1 MSAAKV
7 PMIRLQNGRDK
18 RARFGHPWVYSNEIV
33 MTPEAKALPAG
44 SVVRLDA
51 PSSEPLGLGLFNPR
65 SLIAIRLL
73 TRDAKATI
81 DQAFLADRL
90 AKALALRQ
98 ALYAKPYYRLIHAE
112 ADGLPGLVIDRYGD
126 VLVCQM
132 NSAGMDRLREPLLA
146 ALDEVI
152 APKTVMLRNDSSA
165 REQEGLARGVEVAK
179 GKLPSP
185 LKLEENGV
193 KFFADLAEG
202 QKTGWFFD
210 QRDNRAFM
218 AGLAKGRRVLDVYS
232 YAGGFAV
239 QAAVAGATE
248 VVACDRSEAALALA
262 EKAADANKV
271 LSKFKTL
278 KGEAFSELEN
288 LQGAGERFGVVIC
301 DPPAFVKSQ
310 KDLATGAK
318 GYRKVARLGANLVE
332 PGGFLF
338 VASCSHNM
346 EPGRFAEEV
355 AKGVGAAGRTA
366 RVIRSAGA
374 GPDHPV
380 HPLLPESAYLKAQVL
395 QLD

>member
-1 MSAAKV
+1 MAAL
-7 PMIRLQNGRDK
+7 PLLRLQNGRDK
-18 RARFGHPWVYSNEIV
+18 RVRYGHPWVYSNEIV
-33 MTPEAKALPAG
+33 MTPELKALPAG
-44 SVVRLDA
+44 SVVRVDA
-51 PSSEPLGLGLFNPR
+51 PSSEPLGVGLFNPR
-65 SLIAIRLL
+65 SLIAVRFLS
-73 TRDAKATI
+73 RDPKAKI

-90 AKALALRQ
+90 TKALALRE
-98 ALYAKPYYRLIHAE
+98 ALYKKPYYRLIHAE

-132 NSAGMDRLREPLLA
+132 NSAGMDRLREPLIA
-146 ALDEVI
+146 ALEEIVG
-152 APKTVMLRNDSSA
+152 PKTIVLRNDTAA
-165 REQEGLARGVEVAK
+165 REQEGLEQTVEVVK

-218 AGLAKGRRVLDVYS
+218 AALAKDRRVLDVYS

-248 VVACDRSEAALALA
+248 VTACDRSEQALALA
-262 EKAADANKV
+262 TKAAEANKV
-271 LSKFKTL
+271 SNKFKTL
-278 KGEAFSELEN
+278 KGEAFSELEK
-288 LQGAGERFGVVIC
+288 LAGAGERFGVVIC

-310 KDLATGAK
+310 KDLATGSK
-318 GYRKVARLGANLVE
+318 GYRKIARLGASLVE

-346 EPGRFAEEV
+346 ELARFAEEV
-355 AKGVGAAGRTA
+355 ARGVGGAGRTG
-366 RVIRSAGA
+366 RVIRTAGA
-374 GPDHPV
+374 APDHPV
-380 HPLLPESAYLKAQVL
+380 HPLLPESAYLKAQVF

>member
-1 MSAAKV
+1 MATL
-7 PMIRLQNGRDK
+7 PLLRLQNGRDK
-18 RARFGHPWVYSNEIV
+18 RVRYGHPWVYSNEIV
-33 MTPEAKALPAG
+33 MTPELKALPAG
-44 SVVRLDA
+44 TVVRVDA
-51 PSSEPLGLGLFNPR
+51 PSSEPLGVGLFNPR
-65 SLIAIRLL
+65 SLIAVRFL
-73 TRDAKATI
+73 TRDPKAKV

-90 AKALALRQ
+90 TKALALRD
-98 ALYAKPYYRLIHAE
+98 ALYKKPYYRLVHAE

-146 ALDEVI
+146 ALEEVI
-152 APKTVMLRNDSSA
+152 APKTIVLRNDTAA
-165 REQEGLARGVEVAK
+165 REQEGLEQTVEVVK

-218 AGLAKGRRVLDVYS
+218 ASLAKGRRLLDVYS

-248 VVACDRSEAALALA
+248 VTACDRSEQALALA
-262 EKAADANKV
+262 AKAAEANKV
-271 LSKFKTL
+271 SDKFKAL
-278 KGEAFSELEN
+278 KGEAFSELEK
-288 LQGAGERFGVVIC
+288 LAEAGERFGVVIC

-310 KDLATGAK
+310 KDLATGSK
-318 GYRKVARLGANLVE
+318 GYRKIARLGASLVE
-332 PGGFLF
+332 PGGYLF

-346 EPGRFAEEV
+346 ELGRFAEEV
-355 AKGVGAAGRTA
+355 ARGVGGAGRTG
-366 RVIRSAGA
+366 RVIRTAGA
-374 GPDHPV
+374 APDHPV
-380 HPLLPESAYLKAQVL
+380 HPLLPESAYLKAQVF